1 MLARPVLLIVDLLLC
16 VSVGTIRQQPDG
28 SIPNRQKRSLDEL
41 TITDAP
47 EDEQHSS
54 QSAFQQ
60 CRSQQN
66 SIRHPQAL
74 PLASNS
80 QALQLLLSAAHSH
93 EGLSRWNHSPEGA
106 PVTATQDANQRPL
119 MPTQDRIGQ
128 PSLFARSSLPNNGRQ
143 LVSSA
148 RSAQLESQL
157 ASKQAFS
164 HADMMYAPTTSASR
178 ISAQLI
184 WDIQRLEHPEMDAD
198 SVQAALEFADAVQ
211 ISPAQHAKQPGFPSQ
226 HVTERTTL
234 LHTLEVGTGRLD
246 VLRVLTH
253 RVHSSN
259 LSERGYGHDG
269 PGQLME
275 VIQDLLKDME
285 ASRQLLYHAE
295 QTVLAYKQAA
305 LARVESLQVHTRA
318 AQEYWVQTQRLRE
331 VAAKRRVV
339 LQKMIM

>member
-28 SIPNRQKRSLDEL
+28 SIPNSRKRSLDEL

-66 SIRHPQAL
+66 SIQQPQAL
-74 PLASNS
+74 PLASHS

-119 MPTQDRIGQ
+119 MPTQDRTGQ

-259 LSERGYGHDG
+259 LSERSYGHDG

>member
-1 MLARPVLLIVDLLLC
+1 MLLIDDRLLC
-16 VSVGTIRQQPDG
+16 VSVGTTSQQPDG
-28 SIPNRQKRSLDEL
+28 SIPNSRKRSLDEL
-41 TITDAP
+41 TVTDPP

-66 SIRHPQAL
+66 SIQQPQAL
-74 PLASNS
+74 PLASHS
-80 QALQLLLSAAHSH
+80 QALQLLLSAVHSH
-93 EGLSRWNHSPEGA
+93 EGLSRWNHSTEGA
-106 PVTATQDANQRPL
+106 PVTTTQDANQHPL
-119 MPTQDRIGQ
+119 MPAQDRTGQ
-128 PSLFARSSLPNNGRQ
+128 PSLFSRSSLPNNGRQ

-148 RSAQLESQL
+148 RSAQLKSQL
-157 ASKQAFS
+157 AYKQDLG
-164 HADMMYAPTTSASR
+164 HADMMYAPTTFASR

-198 SVQAALEFADAVQ
+198 SVQAALKFADAVQ

-226 HVTERTTL
+226 HVTQHATL

-259 LSERGYGHDG
+259 LSERSYGHDS

-285 ASRQLLYHAE
+285 GSRQLLYHAE

-318 AQEYWVQTQRLRE
+318 AQEYWMQSQRLRE